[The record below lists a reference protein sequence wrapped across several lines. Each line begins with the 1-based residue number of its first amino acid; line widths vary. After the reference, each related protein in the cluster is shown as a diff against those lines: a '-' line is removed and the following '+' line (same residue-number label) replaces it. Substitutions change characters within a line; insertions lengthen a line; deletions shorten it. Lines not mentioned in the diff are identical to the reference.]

1 LGFSTTHQFIDL
13 EIFEVLFFVSAYLE
27 VLNYQDRNSSPAPAL
42 DQRPPGRRGMTLA
55 EKIFAAH
62 DISRRG
68 EVKPGDTIRL
78 DVDWVIASELSWAA
92 MEKTYN
98 ALGKPGIF
106 RNDRLWIAGDHVVD
120 PRIMNNPKVKAL
132 VESSERARSIFK
144 LTEYQGMNFSPTR
157 KRNLSFNRFL

>member
-1 LGFSTTHQFIDL
+1 
-13 EIFEVLFFVSAYLE
+13 
-27 VLNYQDRNSSPAPAL
+27 
-42 DQRPPGRRGMTLA
+42 MTLA

-68 EVKPGDTIRL
+68 DVRPGDTIRL
-78 DVDWVIASELSWAA
+78 DVDWVVASELSWAA

-144 LTEYQGMNFSPTR
+144 LTEYQGMNLSPAR
-157 KRNLSFNRFL
+157 ERNSFFNRFS